1 MRNTKRIAYTRES
14 LSVIYEQTSRARKQ
28 NVWNL
33 FRSSAVTVNARELGC
48 LRRGTYV
55 PQCAACSAEKGDHN
69 LIIQVDS
76 REKPKAISNILTT
89 FDRNNI
95 KYFVS
100 KLPVG
105 DYMTLYN
112 ARLVIDRKQN
122 LSELCTHVCQQ
133 HERFKAE
140 LLRAN
145 ELGIVLI
152 VLCEHGGSIRS
163 MSDVLTWQNPRLKIH
178 PYAMSGKRLHS
189 VLSTIS
195 SKYKVQFEFCDKR
208 QTGKRIIELLE
219 GGINGS
225 V

>member
-1 MRNTKRIAYTRES
+1 M
-14 LSVIYEQTSRARKQ
+14 
-28 NVWNL
+28 
-33 FRSSAVTVNARELGC
+33 
-48 LRRGTYV
+48 
-55 PQCAACSAEKGDHN
+55 
-69 LIIQVDS
+69 IIQVDS
-76 REKPKAISNILTT
+76 REKPKAITNILTT
-89 FDRNNI
+89 FDRNSI

-105 DYMTLYN
+105 DYMTLDN

-122 LSELCTHVCQQ
+122 LSELCTNVCQQ

-140 LLRAN
+140 LIRAN

-163 MSDVLTWQNPRLKIH
+163 MQDVLIWQNPRLRVH

-195 SKYKVQFEFCDKR
+195 SKYSVRFEFCDKR
-208 QTGKRIIELLE
+208 STGKRIIELLH
-219 GGINGS
+219 GGSNGS
-225 V
+225 I